1 MQEVARLRNRP
12 CEHGRMNP
20 DDEFPR
26 LHGQAIDPAAL
37 AEEGEPFADLVAR
50 HGGEPFSVP
59 QPNGWRVLRRR
70 GEAVEIGAPLDAE
83 HQLWHLASV
92 RPGEEVWFI
101 DEPEPLRASLA
112 DRRRGLELRWPD
124 AVRRDAAPDGFAV
137 DIVNTRDTRWE
148 PDGDGFHVVGTVAAV
163 GDESFSIGWATMGGP
178 RAVPLDPGE
187 YARVPVR
194 IDGSSWATLTP
205 GAYDLHALLVPLM
218 VRSEPL
224 RIGISAKTIELAQM
238 AGRSRDSDRHRR
250 AKEEDLR
257 RQRVLLDATSRL
269 ADIGAAIDDTATEEE
284 AIAAIETLLGVD
296 PAGARE
302 VFQASV
308 SDLHAASAVWRRERI
323 AETEEKLA
331 K

>member
-1 MQEVARLRNRP
+1 
-12 CEHGRMNP
+12 MNP

-59 QPNGWRVLRRR
+59 QPNGWRVLRER
-70 GEAVEIGAPLDAE
+70 GHAVEIGAPIDVE
-83 HQLWHLASV
+83 RRLWQVASV
-92 RPGEEVWFI
+92 GPGEEVWFL
-101 DEPEPLRASLA
+101 DKPERLRASLA
-112 DRRRGLELRWPD
+112 ERRRGLTLRWP
-124 AVRRDAAPDGFAV
+124 AVVRPDSAPDAFAI
-137 DIVNTRDTRWE
+137 DIVNTGDVRWE
-148 PDGDGFHVVGTVAAV
+148 PDGDSFTVVGTVAPE
-163 GDESFSIGWATMGGP
+163 GEESVYIGWATMGGP

-187 YARVPVR
+187 YARVPVQ
-194 IDGSSWATLTP
+194 IAESAWAALTP
-205 GAYDLHALLVPLM
+205 GEYVVHALLVPLM

-224 RIGISAKTIELAQM
+224 RIEVSAQTIELAQR
-238 AGRSRDSDRHRR
+238 AGRSRDSGRHRR
-250 AKEEDLR
+250 AREEDLR

-269 ADIGAAIDDTATEEE
+269 ADIGAAIDGTATEEE
-284 AIAAIETLLGVD
+284 AIGAIEALLGVGT
-296 PAGARE
+296 AAARE
-302 VFQASV
+302 VFRASV